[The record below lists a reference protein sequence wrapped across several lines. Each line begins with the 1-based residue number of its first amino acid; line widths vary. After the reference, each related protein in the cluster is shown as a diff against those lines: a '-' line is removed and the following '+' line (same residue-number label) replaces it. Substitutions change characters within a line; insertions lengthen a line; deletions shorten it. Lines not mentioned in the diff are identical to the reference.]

1 MAPLLEIENL
11 SVSYVGKG
19 RAIKALR
26 DISLQIAAGDVVGLV
41 GESGSGKTTLALSI
55 LRHLPPGAALQTGKV
70 WFDGQA
76 LHETSTEAMRELW
89 GSQIAYVSQ
98 DPSSALNPSLRVGE
112 QLAEILQ
119 FHLGLNGERLRDRV
133 LTLLRT
139 VKLSDPQSV
148 ADRYPHQLSGGMQ
161 QRALIAMALSLE
173 PKLVIFDEPTSNLDT
188 TTQAAVLDLVRS
200 LIRDHHM
207 AALFVTHNLG
217 LVAQFCRQLV
227 VLYAGEIVEYGPA
240 QAIFRKPF
248 NPYTAGL
255 LTAVPRLGDTRKGTR
270 LPVMAGRIPDLD
282 QLPTGCIFKD
292 RCPLAAPICEE
303 HPLLYPLEEQR
314 LTRCHRWE
322 KMQVGEVWPKASEG
336 ISFKEGGEG
345 ELLGV
350 ERVSV
355 TYPRLGKVRKDL
367 TVVKNVDLSIPVG
380 STVGLVGESGSG
392 KTTLARAI
400 VGLVQ
405 RSEGEIRLKDVPL
418 PSRVDQRSMEE
429 LREIQ
434 MVFQNS
440 DEALN
445 PHQTVGQILRRSF
458 QVMQADTRPGI
469 EAQVVA
475 LLEAV
480 QLSPEYI
487 HRTPRQLSGGER
499 QRVAIARAIVS
510 HPSLLI
516 ADEAV
521 SSLDASVQT
530 AVLNLFLDLQ
540 ATLGGATLFI
550 SHDLAAVGYLA
561 DWIAVI
567 YAGQPMEF
575 ASSDKLFELPHHPYT
590 HALLSAVLQVYPQQI
605 GEQIQLEEDA
615 PRTSSVHR
623 GCPFHRRCPFSLGDV
638 CAEQEPPWRELRT
651 GKRYYCHLSEE
662 ELLEHESAGRGD

>member
-1 MAPLLEIENL
+1 
-11 SVSYVGKG
+11 
-19 RAIKALR
+19 
-26 DISLQIAAGDVVGLV
+26 
-41 GESGSGKTTLALSI
+41 
-55 LRHLPPGAALQTGKV
+55 
-70 WFDGQA
+70 
-76 LHETSTEAMRELW
+76 MRELW

-119 FHLGLNGERLRDRV
+119 FHLGLSGEPLRDRV
-133 LTLLRT
+133 LALLRM
-139 VKLSDPQSV
+139 VKLPNPQSV
-148 ADRYPHQLSGGMQ
+148 ANRYPHQLSGGMQ
-161 QRALIAMALSLE
+161 QRALIAMALSLK
-173 PKLVIFDEPTSNLDT
+173 PRLVIFDEPTSNLDT
-188 TTQAAVLDLVRS
+188 TTQVAVLDLVRS
-200 LIRDHHM
+200 LIRDQHM

-217 LVAQFCRQLV
+217 LVAQICSQVV

-240 QAIFRKPF
+240 QAIFRKPL

-255 LTAVPRLGDTRKGTR
+255 LTAVPRLGDTRKGIR
-270 LPVMAGRIPDLD
+270 LPVMGGRIPDLD
-282 QLPTGCIFKD
+282 QLPTGCIFKV

-303 HPLLYPLEEQR
+303 HPHLYLLEEHR

-322 KMQVGEVWPKASEG
+322 ELQVGELWPKGSED
-336 ISFKEGGEG
+336 ISFKEVGEG
-345 ELLGV
+345 ELLSV

-355 TYPRLGKVRKDL
+355 TYPRSGNARMDL
-367 TVVKNVDLSIPVG
+367 TAVKMMDLHIPVG
-380 STVGLVGESGSG
+380 RTVGLVGESGSG

-405 RSEGEIRLKDVPL
+405 KSDGVIRLKDVPL
-418 PSRVDQRSMEE
+418 PSNIDQRSMEE

-458 QVMQADTRPGI
+458 QVMHADTRPGI
-469 EAQVVA
+469 EAQVIA

-480 QLSPEYI
+480 QLSAEYI

-540 ATLGGATLFI
+540 AALGGAILFI
-550 SHDLAAVGYLA
+550 SHDLAAVGYVA

-567 YAGQPMEF
+567 YAGQLMEF
-575 ASSDKLFELPHHPYT
+575 ASSDGLFELPHHPYT
-590 HALLSAVLQVYPQQI
+590 HALLSSVLQVDPKKI
-605 GEQIQLEEDA
+605 GELVQLEDA
-615 PRTSSVHR
+615 PRTGPAHR
-623 GCPFHRRCPFSLGDV
+623 GCPFHPRCPFSLGQV

-662 ELLEHESAGRGD
+662 ELLEHESAGQGD